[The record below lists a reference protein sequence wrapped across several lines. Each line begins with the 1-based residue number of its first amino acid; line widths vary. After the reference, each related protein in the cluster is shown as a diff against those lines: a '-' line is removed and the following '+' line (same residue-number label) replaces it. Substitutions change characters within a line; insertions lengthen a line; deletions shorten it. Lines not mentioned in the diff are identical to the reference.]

1 MRQVHTLRGKLSGLG
16 GGGELQA
23 TLLIIP
29 AQVQA
34 ASVAG
39 GESLVVGTV
48 AAPVS
53 LQLLSLAP
61 STVWTLTALNGTD
74 TFPVA
79 IDGQLLPAGA
89 APLSDALDSVGAQQ
103 VSQTHNNLRRHA
115 RCCCVLSQCPCMQ
128 LRECSVPLSCRGCVR
143 RSFR

>member
-1 MRQVHTLRGKLSGLG
+1 MLCAAALSVAG

-29 AQVQA
+29 AQVRA
-34 ASVAG
+34 ASAAG
-39 GESLVVGTV
+39 GETLVVGTV

-74 TFPVA
+74 QFPVA
-79 IDGQLLPAGA
+79 IDGQLLSAGA

-103 VSQTHNNLRRHA
+103 VKSTAPERQQFTPFAVGMYTALEDRGV
-115 RCCCVLSQCPCMQ
+115 CV
-128 LRECSVPLSCRGCVR
+128 
-143 RSFR
+143 

>member
-1 MRQVHTLRGKLSGLG
+1 V
-16 GGGELQA
+16 QA

-34 ASVAG
+34 ASAAG

-74 TFPVA
+74 LFPVA
-79 IDGQLLPAGA
+79 IDGQLLSVGA

-103 VSQTHNNLRRHA
+103 VKYHHPGDDDSGTVIVRSV
-115 RCCCVLSQCPCMQ
+115 RCIW
-128 LRECSVPLSCRGCVR
+128 CRGLGDSSTRPPMSVCIGLR
-143 RSFR
+143 DWTCP